1 MKKKEFMNN
10 NGRGEEKIIITNIH
24 IFAAVA
30 YAKQQC
36 FYSQQKT
43 KKNIEAY
50 KHEMRGEEEMHNMKL
65 NCANRKRSSDE
76 ENIRTN

>member
-10 NGRGEEKIIITNIH
+10 NGRREEKIIITNIH

-30 YAKQQC
+30 YAKQ
-36 FYSQQKT
+36 QQKT